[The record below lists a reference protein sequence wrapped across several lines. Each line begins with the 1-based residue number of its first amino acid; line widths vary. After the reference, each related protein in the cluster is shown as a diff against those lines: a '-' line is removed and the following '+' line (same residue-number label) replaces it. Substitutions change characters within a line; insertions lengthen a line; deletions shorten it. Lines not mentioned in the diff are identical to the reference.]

1 MKKKQ
6 HIDIIRKKRLNNSE
20 VCRLSKALNRSKIIF
35 PSEQQQQNHTLL
47 EQPTVK
53 DFSVCDYNKY
63 GCSILC

>member
-1 MKKKQ
+1 MKKQQ
-6 HIDIIRKKRLNNSE
+6 HVDIIRKEKLNNRE
-20 VCRLSKALNRSKIIF
+20 VCRLSKALNRSKNIF
-35 PSEQQQQNHTLL
+35 PSEPQPSNHTSL